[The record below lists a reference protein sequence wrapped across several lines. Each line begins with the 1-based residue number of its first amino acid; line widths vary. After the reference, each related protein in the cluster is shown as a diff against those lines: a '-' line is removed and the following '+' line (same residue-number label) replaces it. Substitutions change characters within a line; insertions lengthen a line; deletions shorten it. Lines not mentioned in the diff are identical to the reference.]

1 MASVLTPGGHL
12 APIPAR
18 WHLLHCA
25 SAGGARARGPVAG
38 NVVQMNFSEALRSA
52 AENPDVVA
60 GDERTRELALRLA
73 EVHERIDRALEASG
87 RRERPELIVV
97 TKNFPAEDVER
108 LYRLG
113 VRDVGENKD
122 QEAAQKAWDVH
133 DLADDDH
140 RDRLRWHFVGQ
151 LQSNK
156 AKSVVRYADSVHSVD
171 RLSLV
176 KALGKAMA
184 REPEDAAPRSAV
196 RPLECLIQ
204 VSLEVPA
211 SRAEPAESSGEAGR
225 GGTSAEQMMTLAE
238 AIDQTSGLE
247 LGGLMAVA
255 PLHGSAREAFSR
267 LSELSQA
274 LRQQYPQ
281 AAEISA
287 GMSGD
292 LEDAVASGATRLR
305 IGRDVLG
312 DRSAAR

>member
-1 MASVLTPGGHL
+1 
-12 APIPAR
+12 
-18 WHLLHCA
+18 
-25 SAGGARARGPVAG
+25 
-38 NVVQMNFSEALRSA
+38 MNFSEALRSA
-52 AENPDVVA
+52 AENPDVVE

-73 EVHERIDRALEASG
+73 DVHERIDRALEASG

-97 TKNFPAEDVER
+97 TKNFPAGDVGR
-108 LYRLG
+108 LHRLG

-122 QEAAQKAWDVH
+122 QEAARKAREVH
-133 DLADDDH
+133 ELLGDDP

-184 REPEDAAPRSAV
+184 RESHDPSGRSAAG
-196 RPLECLIQ
+196 PLECHIQ
-204 VSLEVPA
+204 VSLEAPESAQDPA
-211 SRAEPAESSGEAGR
+211 HGLDAAGR
-225 GGTSAEQMMTLAE
+225 GGSSAEQMMELAE
-238 AIDQTSGLE
+238 AIDRTEDLE

-255 PLHGSAREAFSR
+255 PLQGSAHEAFSR

-274 LRQQYPQ
+274 LRQQYPH
-281 AAEISA
+281 AVEISA

-292 LEDAVASGATRLR
+292 LEDAVACGATRLR